1 MTPNKPTNKS
11 KATTKTAAPST
22 KESAS
27 TLPQVILGRPH
38 SMPRRLYNVPAS
50 RKDTS
55 GKE

>member
-11 KATTKTAAPST
+11 KTTTTAAPKVT
-22 KESAS
+22 TPAV
-27 TLPQVILGRPH
+27 TLPMATGARPH

-50 RKDTS
+50 RTDTS